1 MIWESGIFFHA
12 AYFCL
17 LALLK
22 LDPYVIS
29 NLWLLAA
36 EPVQLDDYEYTSLLE
51 IGSKQVVL
59 ATQLLGVT
67 VVTKSI
73 FTRAL

>member
-1 MIWESGIFFHA
+1 MIWESGIFVHA

-36 EPVQLDDYEYTSLLE
+36 EPVQLYDYEYTSLLE
-51 IGSKQVVL
+51 IGSKQAVL

-73 FTRAL
+73 FIRTL